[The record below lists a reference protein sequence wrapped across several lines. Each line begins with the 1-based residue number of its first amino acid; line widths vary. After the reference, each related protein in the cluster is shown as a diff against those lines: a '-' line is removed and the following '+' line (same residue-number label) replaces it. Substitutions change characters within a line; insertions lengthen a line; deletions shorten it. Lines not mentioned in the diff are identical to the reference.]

1 MAGRTV
7 ITAKFATALSLALVV
22 AGCSSMI
29 DSVPHWAGG
38 EPEGTPQRT
47 ANELQTPPVNDRP
60 PPRDAKI
67 ITVDEQAKAE
77 KELAA
82 AREVQAKQAVQVKRA
97 RQDMLANQPKPPQ
110 PAQNPGN

>member
-1 MAGRTV
+1 
-7 ITAKFATALSLALVV
+7 
-22 AGCSSMI
+22 MI

-38 EPEGTPQRT
+38 EPEGTPQRSAT
-47 ANELQTPPVNDRP
+47 EMQTPPVNERP

-67 ITVDEQAKAE
+67 ITVDEQSKIE

-82 AREVQAKQAVQVKRA
+82 AREVQAKQAAQIKRA

-110 PAQNPGN
+110 AAQNPGN